1 MTALETQLTEIVE
14 KEQGQK
20 IIPFLQKLTQEERES
35 LIPCLSRLEEYYNK
49 FVQLEE
55 RTYGTRATSGQ
66 HHIID
71 LAALVIFPL
80 KEFRKH
86 EWGINTAHLNEIAAW
101 HIPTWLDSYF
111 VEGEGKEFGGFYNMD
126 YEILMDWIERGI
138 LTVSP
143 SPQTIA
149 GYLVNYIHTTP
160 VLEKR
165 DITINEHIWYL
176 FEYDCGQNWH
186 ANPAKGYP
194 YYTFQ
199 HFTENGKLDRM
210 RVLKES
216 LLAINRNFNKNLCSW
231 FAGMFT
237 ALNPS
242 VEEQLTLQPEMLAAL
257 SSPHSR
263 PINIIL
269 GLLKNLCSHP
279 RFLTDD
285 FLDQTTVLFASD
297 VKAVHQ
303 NTLGV
308 LSKLAKEK
316 KEYHDAIC
324 CAATQGLMS
333 RDESTQNKIV
343 KLIQTFGETESP
355 ALKEALSAY
364 AETMLTSTKKELAA
378 YLKDNVSDALSTDKV
393 LLTTLD
399 EQANVASFDYEPM
412 PPILREDNRIQEI
425 TSIEDLL
432 FLASQILDSNEL
444 YHFDLFLNALVEW
457 NEQLEAKHI
466 TQWTPVLQRAYKLL
480 INGGSSRNGI
490 LDSMMATF
498 LIDYAKL
505 LIKRFPVE
513 AKELSTLHEKMV
525 QKDELQKGQWRYRNL
540 QKITIRQKSNK
551 RTEFP
556 IHKQLLCR
564 TLDLLESNENR
575 LPMLSTPTHTPAFID
590 PIVLIKRLGQYQQAN
605 AEPDDMDMQIALSRM
620 ALNDYPSQDFPTVLQ
635 ELKGEY
641 QSLFSFLMGAKDAVP
656 QAPFAHPSWWMTAG
670 LIKSPETVY
679 TEFKDFSYS
688 KSSRE
693 FLTGNF
699 SWWTFQTP
707 HSYTDYHN
715 KVVNWTSST
724 LSFNVPEGENIHI
737 VNKGKYDERVSYH
750 SYDPHPLL
758 VEMYSQIERYDD
770 IQNDLPRLVW
780 LAPNTPEPLF
790 VWCIRCAIYDPM
802 LNEVREVGITQA
814 TIEAL
819 HQLRHEWHETSYLLE
834 ASCMLVAD
842 KTSRSYAAGIWTDRV
857 NTGCIDSA
865 RIGRILGSHQ
875 RTGWGPLKRL
885 TDLIQQQ
892 MINVSPLHNRELELL
907 LTSLIAE
914 LPEQPVKE
922 LKKLL
927 EIYSELLSVNNS
939 RVTDE
944 RILQLLEIWKNTANL
959 KKVIVSIN
967 R

>member
-20 IIPFLQKLTQEERES
+20 IIPFLQKLTQEERKS

-242 VEEQLTLQPEMLAAL
+242 VEEQLTLQPEMFAAL

-308 LSKLAKEK
+308 LSKLAEREK
-316 KEYHDAIC
+316 
-324 CAATQGLMS
+324 
-333 RDESTQNKIV
+333 
-343 KLIQTFGETESP
+343 
-355 ALKEALSAY
+355 
-364 AETMLTSTKKELAA
+364 
-378 YLKDNVSDALSTDKV
+378 
-393 LLTTLD
+393 
-399 EQANVASFDYEPM
+399 
-412 PPILREDNRIQEI
+412 RI
-425 TSIEDLL
+425 S
-432 FLASQILDSNEL
+432 
-444 YHFDLFLNALVEW
+444 
-457 NEQLEAKHI
+457 
-466 TQWTPVLQRAYKLL
+466 
-480 INGGSSRNGI
+480 
-490 LDSMMATF
+490 
-498 LIDYAKL
+498 
-505 LIKRFPVE
+505 
-513 AKELSTLHEKMV
+513 
-525 QKDELQKGQWRYRNL
+525 
-540 QKITIRQKSNK
+540 
-551 RTEFP
+551 
-556 IHKQLLCR
+556 
-564 TLDLLESNENR
+564 
-575 LPMLSTPTHTPAFID
+575 
-590 PIVLIKRLGQYQQAN
+590 
-605 AEPDDMDMQIALSRM
+605 
-620 ALNDYPSQDFPTVLQ
+620 
-635 ELKGEY
+635 
-641 QSLFSFLMGAKDAVP
+641 
-656 QAPFAHPSWWMTAG
+656 
-670 LIKSPETVY
+670 
-679 TEFKDFSYS
+679 
-688 KSSRE
+688 
-693 FLTGNF
+693 
-699 SWWTFQTP
+699 
-707 HSYTDYHN
+707 
-715 KVVNWTSST
+715 
-724 LSFNVPEGENIHI
+724 
-737 VNKGKYDERVSYH
+737 
-750 SYDPHPLL
+750 
-758 VEMYSQIERYDD
+758 
-770 IQNDLPRLVW
+770 
-780 LAPNTPEPLF
+780 
-790 VWCIRCAIYDPM
+790 
-802 LNEVREVGITQA
+802 
-814 TIEAL
+814 
-819 HQLRHEWHETSYLLE
+819 
-834 ASCMLVAD
+834 
-842 KTSRSYAAGIWTDRV
+842 
-857 NTGCIDSA
+857 
-865 RIGRILGSHQ
+865 
-875 RTGWGPLKRL
+875 
-885 TDLIQQQ
+885 
-892 MINVSPLHNRELELL
+892 
-907 LTSLIAE
+907 
-914 LPEQPVKE
+914 
-922 LKKLL
+922 
-927 EIYSELLSVNNS
+927 
-939 RVTDE
+939 
-944 RILQLLEIWKNTANL
+944 
-959 KKVIVSIN
+959 
-967 R
+967 

>member
-242 VEEQLTLQPEMLAAL
+242 VEEQLTLQPEMFAAL

-263 PINIIL
+263 PTNIIL

-285 FLDQTTVLFASD
+285 FLDQTAVLFASD

-316 KEYHDAIC
+316 KEYRDTIC
-324 CAATQGLMS
+324 CAAAQGLMS

-355 ALKEALSAY
+355 TLKEALSAY

-393 LLTTLD
+393 L
-399 EQANVASFDYEPM
+399 ADY
-412 PPILREDNRIQEI
+412 
-425 TSIEDLL
+425 S
-432 FLASQILDSNEL
+432 
-444 YHFDLFLNALVEW
+444 
-457 NEQLEAKHI
+457 
-466 TQWTPVLQRAYKLL
+466 
-480 INGGSSRNGI
+480 
-490 LDSMMATF
+490 
-498 LIDYAKL
+498 
-505 LIKRFPVE
+505 
-513 AKELSTLHEKMV
+513 
-525 QKDELQKGQWRYRNL
+525 
-540 QKITIRQKSNK
+540 
-551 RTEFP
+551 
-556 IHKQLLCR
+556 
-564 TLDLLESNENR
+564 
-575 LPMLSTPTHTPAFID
+575 
-590 PIVLIKRLGQYQQAN
+590 
-605 AEPDDMDMQIALSRM
+605 
-620 ALNDYPSQDFPTVLQ
+620 
-635 ELKGEY
+635 
-641 QSLFSFLMGAKDAVP
+641 
-656 QAPFAHPSWWMTAG
+656 
-670 LIKSPETVY
+670 
-679 TEFKDFSYS
+679 
-688 KSSRE
+688 
-693 FLTGNF
+693 
-699 SWWTFQTP
+699 
-707 HSYTDYHN
+707 
-715 KVVNWTSST
+715 
-724 LSFNVPEGENIHI
+724 
-737 VNKGKYDERVSYH
+737 
-750 SYDPHPLL
+750 
-758 VEMYSQIERYDD
+758 
-770 IQNDLPRLVW
+770 
-780 LAPNTPEPLF
+780 
-790 VWCIRCAIYDPM
+790 
-802 LNEVREVGITQA
+802 
-814 TIEAL
+814 
-819 HQLRHEWHETSYLLE
+819 
-834 ASCMLVAD
+834 
-842 KTSRSYAAGIWTDRV
+842 
-857 NTGCIDSA
+857 
-865 RIGRILGSHQ
+865 
-875 RTGWGPLKRL
+875 
-885 TDLIQQQ
+885 
-892 MINVSPLHNRELELL
+892 
-907 LTSLIAE
+907 
-914 LPEQPVKE
+914 
-922 LKKLL
+922 
-927 EIYSELLSVNNS
+927 
-939 RVTDE
+939 
-944 RILQLLEIWKNTANL
+944 
-959 KKVIVSIN
+959 
-967 R
+967 

>member
-355 ALKEALSAY
+355 TLKEALSAY

-399 EQANVASFDYEPM
+399 EQASVASFDY
-412 PPILREDNRIQEI
+412 
-425 TSIEDLL
+425 
-432 FLASQILDSNEL
+432 
-444 YHFDLFLNALVEW
+444 
-457 NEQLEAKHI
+457 
-466 TQWTPVLQRAYKLL
+466 
-480 INGGSSRNGI
+480 
-490 LDSMMATF
+490 
-498 LIDYAKL
+498 
-505 LIKRFPVE
+505 
-513 AKELSTLHEKMV
+513 
-525 QKDELQKGQWRYRNL
+525 
-540 QKITIRQKSNK
+540 
-551 RTEFP
+551 
-556 IHKQLLCR
+556 
-564 TLDLLESNENR
+564 
-575 LPMLSTPTHTPAFID
+575 
-590 PIVLIKRLGQYQQAN
+590 
-605 AEPDDMDMQIALSRM
+605 
-620 ALNDYPSQDFPTVLQ
+620 
-635 ELKGEY
+635 
-641 QSLFSFLMGAKDAVP
+641 
-656 QAPFAHPSWWMTAG
+656 
-670 LIKSPETVY
+670 
-679 TEFKDFSYS
+679 
-688 KSSRE
+688 
-693 FLTGNF
+693 
-699 SWWTFQTP
+699 
-707 HSYTDYHN
+707 
-715 KVVNWTSST
+715 
-724 LSFNVPEGENIHI
+724 
-737 VNKGKYDERVSYH
+737 
-750 SYDPHPLL
+750 
-758 VEMYSQIERYDD
+758 
-770 IQNDLPRLVW
+770 
-780 LAPNTPEPLF
+780 
-790 VWCIRCAIYDPM
+790 
-802 LNEVREVGITQA
+802 
-814 TIEAL
+814 
-819 HQLRHEWHETSYLLE
+819 
-834 ASCMLVAD
+834 
-842 KTSRSYAAGIWTDRV
+842 
-857 NTGCIDSA
+857 
-865 RIGRILGSHQ
+865 
-875 RTGWGPLKRL
+875 
-885 TDLIQQQ
+885 
-892 MINVSPLHNRELELL
+892 
-907 LTSLIAE
+907 
-914 LPEQPVKE
+914 
-922 LKKLL
+922 
-927 EIYSELLSVNNS
+927 
-939 RVTDE
+939 
-944 RILQLLEIWKNTANL
+944 
-959 KKVIVSIN
+959 
-967 R
+967 

>member
-138 LTVSP
+138 LTISP

-237 ALNPS
+237 ALSPS

-316 KEYHDAIC
+316 KEYRDTIC
-324 CAATQGLMS
+324 CAAAQGLMS

-355 ALKEALSAY
+355 TLKEALSAY

-399 EQANVASFDYEPM
+399 EQASVASFDYEPM

-425 TSIEDLL
+425 ASPEDLL
-432 FLASQILDSNEL
+432 FLASQVLDGNEI
-444 YHFDLFLNALVEW
+444 YHFDLLLGALVQW
-457 NEQLEAKHI
+457 DHQQDTKQI
-466 TQWTPVLQRAYKLL
+466 SQWTPILQRAYKLL
-480 INGGSSRNGI
+480 MSGGSSRNGL
-490 LDSMMATF
+490 LDQLMATF
-498 LIDYAKL
+498 LLDYAKL
-505 LIKRFPVE
+505 LVKRFPKE
-513 AKELSTLHEKMV
+513 AKELSDLHQKMV
-525 QKDELQKGQWRYRNL
+525 QKDELQKGKWNYRNL
-540 QKITIRQKSNK
+540 QKLTIRQKTNQK
-551 RTEFP
+551 EKFP
-556 IHKQLLCR
+556 VHKQLLCR
-564 TLDLLESNENR
+564 TLDLLESKEKP
-575 LPMLSTPTHTPAFID
+575 LPLLSTPTHTPMFIA
-590 PIVLIKRLGQYQQAN
+590 PAPLVERLKQYQQAN
-605 AEPDDMDMQIALSRM
+605 TEPDDMDMQTALSRM
-620 ALNDYPSQDFPTVLQ
+620 ALDDSSQELPILLQ
-635 ELKGEY
+635 DLKGEY
-641 QSLFSFLMGAKDAVP
+641 QRLLSFLLGAENALP
-656 QAPFAHPSWWMTAG
+656 QAPFTHPSWWMTAG
-670 LIKSPETVY
+670 LIKSPETIY
-679 TEFKDFSYS
+679 SEFKDFSYN
-688 KSSRE
+688 KGPRE

-699 SWWTFQTP
+699 TWRTYLRT
-707 HSYTDYHN
+707 HSYTDYN
-715 KVVNWTSST
+715 KKVVEWTSAT
-724 LSFNVPEGENIHI
+724 LTFDIPESKNSHV
-737 VNKGKYDERVSYH
+737 VNKDEYNERISYH
-750 SYDPHPLL
+750 SYDSHPLV
-758 VEMYSQIERYDD
+758 VEMYPLIERFDD
-770 IQNDLPRLVW
+770 IQNDLPRLAW
-780 LAPNTPEPLF
+780 LTPNIPEPLL
-790 VWCIRCAIYDPM
+790 VWCIRSAIYDPM
-802 LNEVREVGITQA
+802 LNEVREIGITKA

-819 HQLRHEWHETSYLLE
+819 HQLRHTWQE
-834 ASCMLVAD
+834 AS
-842 KTSRSYAAGIWTDRV
+842 YI
-857 NTGCIDSA
+857 
-865 RIGRILGSHQ
+865 
-875 RTGWGPLKRL
+875 P
-885 TDLIQQQ
+885 
-892 MINVSPLHNRELELL
+892 
-907 LTSLIAE
+907 
-914 LPEQPVKE
+914 
-922 LKKLL
+922 
-927 EIYSELLSVNNS
+927 
-939 RVTDE
+939 
-944 RILQLLEIWKNTANL
+944 
-959 KKVIVSIN
+959 
-967 R
+967 

>member
-242 VEEQLTLQPEMLAAL
+242 VEEQLTLQPEMFAAL

-355 ALKEALSAY
+355 TLKEALSAY

-505 LIKRFPVE
+505 LIKRFPIE

-551 RTEFP
+551 RTELP

-605 AEPDDMDMQIALSRM
+605 AVYADEAAKLKNTRLKNVLMKGDLTPEVVNNMLFSKNKSEIKTLYNSVGRVGRAQMRNGIIGKAMEKSGGSPDQFLRQLNILQNQTGITFKGQDAAYLKGLKNYLQSTQQAAKAAVTTPTGQQTIPFIIGYGTAMNPATTGAAVSYGLLTRAYESEPFRNAMLRMANTPRGSTAFEKAMQQAQKAINALTQGAKSDALS
-620 ALNDYPSQDFPTVLQ
+620 
-635 ELKGEY
+635 E
-641 QSLFSFLMGAKDAVP
+641 
-656 QAPFAHPSWWMTAG
+656 
-670 LIKSPETVY
+670 
-679 TEFKDFSYS
+679 
-688 KSSRE
+688 
-693 FLTGNF
+693 
-699 SWWTFQTP
+699 
-707 HSYTDYHN
+707 
-715 KVVNWTSST
+715 
-724 LSFNVPEGENIHI
+724 
-737 VNKGKYDERVSYH
+737 
-750 SYDPHPLL
+750 
-758 VEMYSQIERYDD
+758 
-770 IQNDLPRLVW
+770 
-780 LAPNTPEPLF
+780 
-790 VWCIRCAIYDPM
+790 
-802 LNEVREVGITQA
+802 
-814 TIEAL
+814 
-819 HQLRHEWHETSYLLE
+819 
-834 ASCMLVAD
+834 
-842 KTSRSYAAGIWTDRV
+842 
-857 NTGCIDSA
+857 
-865 RIGRILGSHQ
+865 
-875 RTGWGPLKRL
+875 
-885 TDLIQQQ
+885 
-892 MINVSPLHNRELELL
+892 
-907 LTSLIAE
+907 
-914 LPEQPVKE
+914 
-922 LKKLL
+922 
-927 EIYSELLSVNNS
+927 
-939 RVTDE
+939 
-944 RILQLLEIWKNTANL
+944 
-959 KKVIVSIN
+959 
-967 R
+967 

>member
-20 IIPFLQKLTQEERES
+20 IIPFLQKLTQEERKS

-242 VEEQLTLQPEMLAAL
+242 VEEQLTLQPEMFAAL

-355 ALKEALSAY
+355 TLKEALSAY

-425 TSIEDLL
+425 ASTEDLI
-432 FLASQILDSNEL
+432 FLASQVLDGNEI
-444 YHFDLFLNALVEW
+444 YPFDLLLGALVQW
-457 NEQLEAKHI
+457 DRQQEAKQI
-466 TQWTPVLQRAYKLL
+466 SQWTPILQRAYKLL
-480 INGGSSRNGI
+480 MSGGSSRNGI
-490 LDSMMATF
+490 LDQLMATF
-498 LIDYAKL
+498 LLDYAKL
-505 LIKRFPVE
+505 LVKRFPEE
-513 AKELSTLHEKMV
+513 AKELSDLHQKMV
-525 QKDELQKGQWRYRNL
+525 QKDELQKGEWAYRNL
-540 QKITIRQKSNK
+540 QKLTIRQKTNK
-551 RTEFP
+551 KEKFP
-556 IHKQLLCR
+556 VHKRLLCR
-564 TLDLLESNENR
+564 TLDLLESKEKP
-575 LPMLSTPTHTPAFID
+575 LPLLSTPTHIPMFIAPAT
-590 PIVLIKRLGQYQQAN
+590 LIERLKQYQQAN
-605 AEPDDMDMQIALSRM
+605 TEPDDMDMQTALSRV
-620 ALNDYPSQDFPTVLQ
+620 ALDDSSQELPILLQ
-635 ELKGEY
+635 DLKGEY
-641 QSLFSFLMGAKDAVP
+641 QHLLSFLLGAENALP
-656 QAPFAHPSWWMTAG
+656 QAPFTHPSWWMTAG
-670 LIKSPETVY
+670 LIKSPETIY
-679 TEFKDFSYS
+679 SEFKDFSYS
-688 KSSRE
+688 KGPRE

-699 SWWTFQTP
+699 TWRTYLHTD
-707 HSYTDYHN
+707 SYIDYN
-715 KVVNWTSST
+715 KKKVEWTSAI
-724 LSFNVPEGENIHI
+724 LNFDIPESKNSHI
-737 VNKGKYDERVSYH
+737 VNKDEYNERISYH
-750 SYDPHPLL
+750 SYDPHPLV
-758 VEMYSQIERYDD
+758 VEMYPLIERYDD
-770 IQNDLPRLVW
+770 IQNDLPRLAW
-780 LAPNTPEPLF
+780 LTPNMPEPLL
-790 VWCIRCAIYDPM
+790 VWCIRSAIYYPM
-802 LNEVREVGITQA
+802 LNEVREIGITKA

-819 HQLRHEWHETSYLLE
+819 HQLRHTWHEASYILE

-842 KTSRSYAAGIWTDRV
+842 KTSRSYAAEIWIDRV
-857 NTGCIDSA
+857 GKGCIDSK
-865 RIGRILGSHQ
+865 RIGKILGSHQ
-875 RTGWGPLKRL
+875 HTGWGPLKRL

-892 MINVSPLHNRELELL
+892 MMNVSPLHNRELEK
-907 LTSLIAE
+907 LIVAMLAG
-914 LPEQPVKE
+914 LPEKPIKD

-927 EIYSELLSVNNS
+927 EIYAELLSINHS
-939 RVTDE
+939 KAKDE
-944 RILQLLEIWKNTANL
+944 QVLHLLDVWKGVANL
-959 KKVIVSIN
+959 KKAVANIQY
-967 R
+967 

>member
-138 LTVSP
+138 LTISP

-237 ALNPS
+237 ALSPS

-316 KEYHDAIC
+316 KEYRDTIC
-324 CAATQGLMS
+324 CAAAQGLMS

-355 ALKEALSAY
+355 TLKEALSAY

-399 EQANVASFDYEPM
+399 EQASVASFDYEPM

-425 TSIEDLL
+425 TSIEDLI

-498 LIDYAKL
+498 LID
-505 LIKRFPVE
+505 
-513 AKELSTLHEKMV
+513 LSL
-525 QKDELQKGQWRYRNL
+525 
-540 QKITIRQKSNK
+540 
-551 RTEFP
+551 
-556 IHKQLLCR
+556 
-564 TLDLLESNENR
+564 
-575 LPMLSTPTHTPAFID
+575 
-590 PIVLIKRLGQYQQAN
+590 
-605 AEPDDMDMQIALSRM
+605 
-620 ALNDYPSQDFPTVLQ
+620 
-635 ELKGEY
+635 
-641 QSLFSFLMGAKDAVP
+641 
-656 QAPFAHPSWWMTAG
+656 
-670 LIKSPETVY
+670 
-679 TEFKDFSYS
+679 
-688 KSSRE
+688 
-693 FLTGNF
+693 
-699 SWWTFQTP
+699 
-707 HSYTDYHN
+707 
-715 KVVNWTSST
+715 
-724 LSFNVPEGENIHI
+724 IHI
-737 VNKGKYDERVSYH
+737 
-750 SYDPHPLL
+750 
-758 VEMYSQIERYDD
+758 
-770 IQNDLPRLVW
+770 
-780 LAPNTPEPLF
+780 
-790 VWCIRCAIYDPM
+790 
-802 LNEVREVGITQA
+802 
-814 TIEAL
+814 
-819 HQLRHEWHETSYLLE
+819 
-834 ASCMLVAD
+834 
-842 KTSRSYAAGIWTDRV
+842 
-857 NTGCIDSA
+857 
-865 RIGRILGSHQ
+865 
-875 RTGWGPLKRL
+875 
-885 TDLIQQQ
+885 
-892 MINVSPLHNRELELL
+892 
-907 LTSLIAE
+907 
-914 LPEQPVKE
+914 
-922 LKKLL
+922 
-927 EIYSELLSVNNS
+927 
-939 RVTDE
+939 
-944 RILQLLEIWKNTANL
+944 
-959 KKVIVSIN
+959 
-967 R
+967 

>member
-1 MTALETQLTEIVE
+1 
-14 KEQGQK
+14 
-20 IIPFLQKLTQEERES
+20 
-35 LIPCLSRLEEYYNK
+35 
-49 FVQLEE
+49 
-55 RTYGTRATSGQ
+55 
-66 HHIID
+66 
-71 LAALVIFPL
+71 
-80 KEFRKH
+80 
-86 EWGINTAHLNEIAAW
+86 
-101 HIPTWLDSYF
+101 
-111 VEGEGKEFGGFYNMD
+111 
-126 YEILMDWIERGI
+126 MDWIERGI

-242 VEEQLTLQPEMLAAL
+242 VEEQLTLQPEMFAAL

-355 ALKEALSAY
+355 TLKEALSAY

-378 YLKDNVSDALSTDKV
+378 YLKDNVSDALSTDKD

-425 TSIEDLL
+425 TSTEDLI
-432 FLASQILDSNEL
+432 FLASQVLDVNEI
-444 YHFDLFLNALVEW
+444 YHFDLLLGALVEW
-457 NEQLEAKHI
+457 DRQQEVKQI
-466 TQWTPVLQRAYKLL
+466 SQWTPILQRAYKLL
-480 INGGSSRNGI
+480 MSGGSSRNGI
-490 LDSMMATF
+490 LDQLMATF
-498 LIDYAKL
+498 LLDYAKL
-505 LIKRFPVE
+505 LIKRFPEE
-513 AKELSTLHEKMV
+513 AQELSDLHQKMV
-525 QKDELQKGQWRYRNL
+525 QKDELQKGKWGYRNL
-540 QKITIRQKSNK
+540 QKLTIREKTNK
-551 RTEFP
+551 KIKFP
-556 IHKQLLCR
+556 VHKQLLCR
-564 TLDLLESNENR
+564 TLDLLESKEKP
-575 LPMLSTPTHTPAFID
+575 LPLLSTPTHTPMFIA
-590 PIVLIKRLGQYQQAN
+590 PETLIERLKQYQQAN
-605 AEPDDMDMQIALSRM
+605 AEPDDMDMQTALSRM
-620 ALNDYPSQDFPTVLQ
+620 ALDDSSQELPILLQ
-635 ELKGEY
+635 DLKGEY
-641 QSLFSFLMGAKDAVP
+641 QRLLSFLLGAENALP
-656 QAPFAHPSWWMTAG
+656 QAPFTHPSWWMTAG
-670 LIKSPETVY
+670 LIKSPETIY
-679 TEFKDFSYS
+679 SEFKDFSYN
-688 KSSRE
+688 KGPRE

-699 SWWTFQTP
+699 TWRTYLRT
-707 HSYTDYHN
+707 HSYTDYN
-715 KVVNWTSST
+715 KQVVEWTSATLTFDIPESKNSHVVN
-724 LSFNVPEGENIHI
+724 
-737 VNKGKYDERVSYH
+737 KDEYNERISYH
-750 SYDPHPLL
+750 SYDSHPLV
-758 VEMYSQIERYDD
+758 VEMYPLIERFDD
-770 IQNDLPRLVW
+770 IQNDLPRLAW
-780 LAPNTPEPLF
+780 LTPNMPEPLL
-790 VWCIRCAIYDPM
+790 VWCIRSAIYDPM
-802 LNEVREVGITQA
+802 LNEVREIGITKA

-819 HQLRHEWHETSYLLE
+819 HQLRHTWHEASYILE

-842 KTSRSYAAGIWTDRV
+842 KTSRSYAAEIWIDRV
-857 NTGCIDSA
+857 GKGCIDSK
-865 RIGRILGSHQ
+865 RIGKILGSHQ
-875 RTGWGPLKRL
+875 HTGWGPLKRL

-892 MINVSPLHNRELELL
+892 MMNVSPLHNRELEN
-907 LTSLIAE
+907 LIVAMLAG
-914 LPEQPVKE
+914 LPEKPIKD

-927 EIYSELLSVNNS
+927 EIYAELLSINHS
-939 RVTDE
+939 KAKDE
-944 RILQLLEIWKNTANL
+944 QVLHLLDVWKGGANL
-959 KKVIVSIN
+959 KKAVANIQH
-967 R
+967 